1 VRAPDVGHLLF
12 SHESRNPVC
21 VQLHSICT
29 VSWITQFQGTHRR
42 MRELNRNYVEF
53 GFVVILLQT
62 SLFLRRGVQIRS
74 AARPE
79 EENYA
84 TCLVDL
90 LDFNCP
96 WILIPKRASGRQ
108 FVQEIRCAV
117 PVSRVVFKTSSRGAP
132 LSAS

>member
-62 SLFLRRGVQIRS
+62 SLFLRRGVQISFR
-74 AARPE
+74 RQTGRRKLRDMP
-79 EENYA
+79 
-84 TCLVDL
+84 
-90 LDFNCP
+90 
-96 WILIPKRASGRQ
+96 SGL
-108 FVQEIRCAV
+108 A
-117 PVSRVVFKTSSRGAP
+117 
-132 LSAS
+132 